1 MTTPY
6 EGIVIP
12 SSPAD
17 QLRLSQMIGE
27 VVNSM
32 TRSQAER
39 EHKTQTIKTIS
50 EEFNIPKKFIS
61 AAAKIMFKQNME
73 EVEATHEDLS
83 QLVDVISKAK
93 SRSRAMQVQMANA
106 QVTSSAESDVDG
118 DDDEFVG
125 DDDPSVTGGDQDVD
139 DILRSLEE
147 SN

>member
-17 QLRLSQMIGE
+17 QLRLSQMINE

-32 TRSQAER
+32 TRSKAES

-61 AAAKIMFKQNME
+61 AAAKIMYKQNMD
-73 EVEATHEDLS
+73 EVEAIHEDLS
-83 QLVDVISKAK
+83 QLVNVISNAK
-93 SRSRAMQVQMANA
+93 SKSKALQVQLANA
-106 QVTSSAESDVDG
+106 QVVTSTQPTITDYDDDDVDSPA
-118 DDDEFVG
+118 DD
-125 DDDPSVTGGDQDVD
+125 DQDVD
-139 DILRSLEE
+139 DILQSLDD